1 MSWRV
6 ASGRIALVFAFLSA
20 METVID
26 ETPESPRKNRRFG
39 TAGGLLLVLVLAA
52 AAYGAWWAWS
62 SRAPAADAGP
72 DLSPEAIDARLLEAE
87 QALVA
92 LRRTH
97 QGLEQRL
104 TDTTARTGL
113 LREEVLGVG
122 QRAALLEDSLRE
134 LSAQTS
140 EGRESLRLD
149 EAELLLSLAQA
160 RLAVAGDLPGAIRA
174 TALARDAM
182 DPLTDPQYISLRQ
195 TLGQELAALRAL
207 PSDPRSQAAGE
218 LDALQASLPG
228 LASRAPGTPGDTAG
242 SGSRW
247 QRLSDAIV
255 QVRPSSSQDL
265 ISPADRSTGE
275 AALGLELALVRTAL
289 DRRDEAAFRS
299 GLQRVDAWLVR
310 LYAENDAL
318 RERRERLAELQ
329 TLALSPDLPMHGA
342 GLQQLRDLRRGR
354 PEPR

>member
-1 MSWRV
+1 MSRRG
-6 ASGRIALVFAFLSA
+6 ASGRIAHDFAFLSVVD
-20 METVID
+20 TVID
-26 ETPESPRKNRRFG
+26 ETPESQPRRSAFG
-39 TAGGLLLVLVLAA
+39 VVGWLLLALALAA
-52 AAYGAWWAWS
+52 AAYAAWWAWS
-62 SRAPAADAGP
+62 SRQPVAEAGP
-72 DLSPEAIDARLLEAE
+72 DLSPEALDARLLEAE

-92 LRRTH
+92 LRRT
-97 QGLEQRL
+97 QQRLDQRL

-113 LREEVLGVG
+113 LREEMLGVG
-122 QRAALLEDSLRE
+122 QRAAILEDSLRE
-134 LSAQTS
+134 FAAQTS

-160 RLAVAGDLPGAIRA
+160 RLTVAGDLPGAIRA
-174 TALARDAM
+174 TALARAALE
-182 DPLTDPQYISLRQ
+182 PLTDPQYINLRQ

-218 LDALQASLPG
+218 LDALQASLPQ
-228 LASRAPGTPGDTAG
+228 LASRAPGAPPATGS

-247 QRLSDAIV
+247 QRLADAVV

-265 ISPADRSTGE
+265 ISPSDRATGE

-289 DRRDEAAFRS
+289 DRRDEAAFRE

-318 RERRERLAELQ
+318 RERRERLADLR
-329 TLALSPDLPMHGA
+329 TLPLSPDLPIQGA

>member
-1 MSWRV
+1 MD
-6 ASGRIALVFAFLSA
+6 
-20 METVID
+20 TVID
-26 ETPESPRKNRRFG
+26 ETPESPPGRSAFG
-39 TAGGLLLVLVLAA
+39 VAGWLLLVVVLAVGGYA
-52 AAYGAWWAWS
+52 AWWAWS
-62 SRAPAADAGP
+62 SRQPVAEAGP
-72 DLSPEAIDARLLEAE
+72 DLSPEALDARLLEAE
-87 QALVA
+87 QSLVA

-97 QGLEQRL
+97 QGLDQRL

-134 LSAQTS
+134 LAAQTG

-160 RLAVAGDLPGAIRA
+160 RLAVAGDLAGAIRA
-174 TALARDAM
+174 TTLARAALE
-182 DPLTDPQYISLRQ
+182 PLTDPQYISLRQ

-207 PSDPRSQAAGE
+207 PADPRSEAAGE
-218 LDALQASLPG
+218 LDALQASLPH
-228 LASRAPGTPGDTAG
+228 LASRTPGSPTAAG
-242 SGSRW
+242 RSGSRW
-247 QRLSDAIV
+247 QRLADAIV

-265 ISPADRSTGE
+265 ISPSDRSTGE

-289 DRRDEAAFRS
+289 DRRDEDAFRS

-318 RERRERLAELQ
+318 RDRRERLAGLRS
-329 TLALSPDLPMHGA
+329 LPLSPDLPMQGA

-354 PEPR
+354 SEPR

>member
-1 MSWRV
+1 MSARV
-6 ASGRIALVFAFLSA
+6 ASGRIALDFAFLSA
-20 METVID
+20 VDTVID
-26 ETPESPRKNRRFG
+26 ETPDSPPRSKAFG
-39 TAGGLLLVLVLAA
+39 LAGWLLLMVVLAA
-52 AAYGAWWAWS
+52 SLLGAWWFWS
-62 SRAPAADAGP
+62 SRQPVAEAGP
-72 DLSPEAIDARLLEAE
+72 DLSPDALDARLLDAE

-97 QGLEQRL
+97 QGLDQRL

-134 LSAQTS
+134 LAAQTS

-160 RLAVAGDLPGAIRA
+160 RLAVAGDVAGAIRA
-174 TALARDAM
+174 TALARDALE
-182 DPLTDPQYISLRQ
+182 PLTDPQYINLRQ

-207 PSDPRSQAAGE
+207 PSDPRAQAAGE
-218 LDALQASLPG
+218 LDALEASLPR
-228 LASRAPGTPGDTAG
+228 LASRAPGAPPAG
-242 SGSRW
+242 GQGGSRW
-247 QRLSDAIV
+247 QRLADALV

-265 ISPADRSTGE
+265 ISPSDRSTGE

-310 LYAENDAL
+310 LYAENELL
-318 RERRERLAELQ
+318 RERRERLADLRELS
-329 TLALSPDLPMHGA
+329 LAPDLPIQGA